1 MALVLYHG
9 SDKGLDGAIRPD
21 RSHGTNDFGRG
32 FYMGTEP
39 SQPKTLDEIA
49 ERLRKEE
56 NDVAAER

>member
-1 MALVLYHG
+1 MSLTLYHG
-9 SDKGLDGAIRPD
+9 SECGLTGPVSPY

-49 ERLRKEE
+49 ERLGKEE
-56 NDVAAER
+56 NDVAAQC